1 MRKRVFGAVVA
12 AAMIATSAAPTEAQM
27 WGFPDQ
33 AVPSSG
39 GYVGATYGRGLNDA
53 SGQQDAV
60 GAIAA
65 FAGGSVSFMGGIG
78 MMLADVG
85 DNEPTIGASLGI
97 DLMQGASSTIGV
109 QAGLGWASFGGG
121 TIDIT
126 ALRFPIGVSVKGSF
140 ESPEAVITPWAMPR
154 INISRLSSS
163 GASATETDF
172 GASGGVTFEFGG
184 GFGLHALLDVL
195 FSDDAIVSFGAGGQY
210 HIGM

>member
-1 MRKRVFGAVVA
+1 
-12 AAMIATSAAPTEAQM
+12 MIAASAGPAEAQM

-39 GYVGATYGRGLNDA
+39 SFIGATYGRGLNDA
-53 SGQQDAV
+53 SGKQDAV

-65 FAGGSVSFMGGIG
+65 FAGASVSFMGGIG
-78 MMLADVG
+78 MILADVG
-85 DNEPTIGASLGI
+85 DNEPTIGASLGV

-109 QAGLGWASFGGG
+109 QAGLGWMSFAGI
-121 TIDIT
+121 TDDIT
-126 ALRFPIGVSVKGSF
+126 TLRFPIGVSVKGSF

-154 INISRLSSS
+154 LNIMRASS
-163 GASATETDF
+163 GGASNTETDF
-172 GASGGVTFEFGG
+172 GASGGVMFEFGG

-195 FSDDAIVSFGAGGQY
+195 FASQTAVSFGAGGQY